1 MNAAI
6 MNATT
11 ASLVPEPLERLE
23 SHRKPVAIAFDQ
35 VSKGFRSHGR
45 FTQALENV
53 SLEVRRGEFVSL
65 VGPSGS
71 GKTTLLNLAA
81 GLLRPDAGQ
90 LEYGGAKLTEPNTQ
104 VGYLTQDDA
113 LLPWRS
119 VLANVALPL
128 EVRGVGRPERLEA
141 ARRIIARVGLKDFEK
156 HFPAQL
162 SGGMRKRVALAHTL
176 VYRPET
182 LLLDEP
188 FSALDAQT
196 RLVIQKQLRELVS
209 ELGLTVLLVT
219 HDLHEAIAL
228 SDTIVVFSRR
238 PARILETL
246 EVPQPAGRDILRPR
260 AADEQIY
267 LKIWDLLA
275 DDSDLPDA

>member
-1 MNAAI
+1 

-90 LEYGGAKLTEPNTQ
+90 LEYGGAKLTGPNTQ

-162 SGGMRKRVALAHTL
+162 SGGMRKRVALARTL

>member
-11 ASLVPEPLERLE
+11 ASLVPEKLERLE
-23 SHRKPVAIAFDQ
+23 SHRRPVAIAFDQ

-90 LEYGGAKLTEPNTQ
+90 LEYGGAKLTGPNTQ

-162 SGGMRKRVALAHTL
+162 SGGMRKRVALARTL

>member
-6 MNATT
+6 S
-11 ASLVPEPLERLE
+11 SLVPEQLKRLE
-23 SHRKPVAIAFDQ
+23 PHREPVAISFDQ
-35 VSKGFRSHGR
+35 ISKGFRSHGR

-71 GKTTLLNLAA
+71 GKTTLLNLTA

-90 LEYGGAKLTEPNTQ
+90 LEYAGAKLTGPNTQ

-128 EVRGVGRPERLEA
+128 EVRGVGRPERIEA

-162 SGGMRKRVALAHTL
+162 SGGMRKRVALARTL

-196 RLVIQKQLRELVS
+196 RLVIQKQLRELVG

-228 SDTIVVFSRR
+228 ADTIVVFSRR

-246 EVPQPAGRDILRPR
+246 EVPQPADRDILRPR

>member
-6 MNATT
+6 S
-11 ASLVPEPLERLE
+11 SLVPDRLE
-23 SHRKPVAIAFDQ
+23 LLEPHRRPVAIAFDQ

-65 VGPSGS
+65 VGPSVIV
-71 GKTTLLNLAA
+71 KKALFNWPA
-81 GLLRPDAGQ
+81 GFRRPVPGRVDVGC
-90 LEYGGAKLTEPNTQ
+90 AKLTGPNTQ

-162 SGGMRKRVALAHTL
+162 SGGMRKRVALARTL

-275 DDSDLPDA
+275 DDSDLPGA

>member
-90 LEYGGAKLTEPNTQ
+90 LEYGGAKLTGPNTQ

-162 SGGMRKRVALAHTL
+162 SGGMRKRVALARTL

>member
-6 MNATT
+6 S
-11 ASLVPEPLERLE
+11 SLVPERSVRPDP
-23 SHRKPVAIAFDQ
+23 HRQPVAIAFDQ

-45 FTQALENV
+45 VTQALENV
-53 SLEVRRGEFVSL
+53 SLEVRRGAFVSL

-81 GLLRPDAGQ
+81 GLLRADAGR
-90 LEYGGAKLTEPNTQ
+90 LEYGGANLTGPNTQ

-128 EVRGVGRPERLEA
+128 EVRGVGRPERLAA

-162 SGGMRKRVALAHTL
+162 SGGMRKRVALARTL
-176 VYRPET
+176 VYHPET

-196 RLVIQKQLRELVS
+196 RLVIQKQLRELVG

-238 PARILETL
+238 PARILETF

-275 DDSDLPDA
+275 DDSDLSDA